1 MKVSVERGKG
11 QIMLGEELL
20 RMIQADRER
29 EIKAARRAREARS
42 TAARPGG
49 VRVWLQRRLATPSEA
64 PPARP
69 QTGRA
74 ATDPSA

>member
-1 MKVSVERGKG
+1 MKAGDEWGKG
-11 QIMLGEELL
+11 QTMLTDEWL

-29 EIKAARRAREARS
+29 EIEQARLAREARG
-42 TAARPGG
+42 AAPGRSG
-49 VRVWLQRRLATPSEA
+49 VRAWLVSHLAETPPE
-64 PPARP
+64 PVCP